1 MQLKAVRAV
10 SLSTMVGLFLAL
22 LAVPSGAAPSGADL
36 LLAAGAGQA
45 FVSVGDQSTREASC
59 WTDPADDVTNL
70 ESSTDA
76 PIDEPRGDIVEHCA
90 THGVTAITLTATVDE
105 GTDPTADPNWQGGTL
120 MGWFIDI
127 TGDGEGDFF
136 AQLTLDEDGE
146 VDPTLED
153 ITVGGEAET
162 ECDGLYWTY
171 ADGAYTLRF
180 GRDCLG
186 DPTTMA
192 VSLGFTYDQRVE
204 STSGVATIDTAPGD
218 DEFEDALS
226 QGALTDPGVNRIDGD
241 ERIESAI
248 LGSQAAFDDLGAS
261 AVVLARADLF
271 PDAQAGTPL
280 AIAMDAPLLLSAG
293 DTLSADTATEIQR
306 VLPPGGTV
314 YVLGGEAALS
324 STVDSDLTAL
334 GYSPMR
340 LAGANRFETAAII
353 ASEGLGSPSTVIL
366 ADGADFADAV
376 IAGAASYA
384 VANQDA
390 FAGELEAQVAAVLLT
405 DGERLPD
412 ETSSYLGI
420 DTALNTVTVGAE
432 AAAAYPLATQSYAG
446 ETDAETSVLV
456 AEAVFPEP
464 TLVGIATEAD
474 FADALFG
481 GALVGDP
488 EVGPGPMLMT
498 APDVLTVETQGYLQD
513 NAESIETAVIFGGPG
528 AVDAEVEEA
537 IVSALSPTP

>member
-22 LAVPSGAAPSGADL
+22 LAVPSGAVSSGADL

-105 GTDPTADPNWQGGTL
+105 GTDPTTDPNWQGGTL

-136 AQLTLDEDGE
+136 AQLTLDEDGD
-146 VDPTLED
+146 VAPTLED

-171 ADGAYTLRF
+171 AGGTYTLRF

-186 DPTTMA
+186 DPTSLA

-241 ERIESAI
+241 ERIESAV

-293 DTLSADTATEIQR
+293 DTLSGDTATEIQR
-306 VLPPGGTV
+306 VLPPEGTV

-324 STVDSDLTAL
+324 GTVDTDLTAL
-334 GYSPMR
+334 GYAPMR
-340 LAGANRFETAAII
+340 LAGANRFETAAIV
-353 ASEGLGSPSTVIL
+353 ASEGLGSPATVIL
-366 ADGADFADAV
+366 ADGAEFADAV

-384 VANQDA
+384 IANQDI
-390 FAGELEAQVAAVLLT
+390 FAGEAEVSAAAVLLT
-405 DGERLPD
+405 DGDRLPD
-412 ETSSYLGI
+412 ETAAYLGV
-420 DTALNTVTVGAE
+420 DSALNTVTVGAD
-432 AAAAYPLATQSYAG
+432 AATAYPMATQSYAG

-456 AEAVFPEP
+456 AEALFDAP

-488 EVGPGPMLMT
+488 DVGPGPILMT
-498 APDVLTVETQGYLQD
+498 APDELSDPVETYLAD
-513 NAESIETAVIFGGPG
+513 HTASIQTAVIFGGPG
-528 AVDAEVEEA
+528 AVTTTVEDS
-537 IVSALSPTP
+537 IVATLT